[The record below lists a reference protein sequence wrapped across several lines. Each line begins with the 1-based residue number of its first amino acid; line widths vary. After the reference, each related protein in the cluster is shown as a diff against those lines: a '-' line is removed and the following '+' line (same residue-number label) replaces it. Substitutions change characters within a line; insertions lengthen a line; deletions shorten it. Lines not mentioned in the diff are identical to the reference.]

1 MTETKAIRETS
12 NRFRKVAVLV
22 LIFATFME
30 LLDTTIINVALPAI
44 DADLQATSSQ
54 LEWMVSGYVLAFA
67 VLVITG
73 GRLGDIYGRKTIFII
88 GLVGFTVASAAC
100 AYATSADVLV
110 VSRLIQ
116 GVFGAL
122 MIPQAL
128 SIIQVLFTPK
138 ERAGV
143 FAVLGLVSGLAA
155 VAGPLLGGYLVTE
168 NAFDLG
174 WRSVFIINVPVG
186 ILLLV
191 AAVLFIPESKS
202 PEKVK
207 LDVLGVLLIS
217 SSLFLLVF
225 GLIEGRPLEWPWFIW
240 VMIGLSP
247 ILLAVFVW
255 QQVRRDSRTGSALVP
270 PSLFKSRGFS
280 AGVVVQLAF
289 GGAIGTF
296 FLILIIYLQ
305 VALGFTPIEAG
316 LATLPFSLG
325 ALVGSGASVSL
336 VPRLGKHLI
345 LLGSITLIAGYYWIT
360 QIVEA
365 RGDILTAG
373 DLIIAMAVSGLGL
386 AFVVVPINDV
396 ALAETSVSNAGAA
409 SGVLGTFGQIGG
421 ALGIAVVGV
430 VFFGTIEEV
439 YQPEIVRE
447 AFISGM
453 WVPIGSLVF
462 AAVAS
467 TLLPSVKQVAAQKVA
482 AEVLEVS

>member
-1 MTETKAIRETS
+1 M
-12 NRFRKVAVLV
+12 RFRKIAVLV

-30 LLDTTIINVALPAI
+30 LLDTTIINVALPSI
-44 DADLQATSSQ
+44 DVDLEATSSQ

-73 GRLGDIYGRKTIFII
+73 GRLGDIYGRKRIFII
-88 GLVGFTVASAAC
+88 GLIGFTIASAAC
-100 AYATSADVLV
+100 AYATSADMLV
-110 VSRLIQ
+110 ISRLIQ

-128 SIIQVLFTPK
+128 SIIQVLFSPK

-155 VAGPLLGGYLVTE
+155 VTGPLLGGYLVTE

-186 ILLLV
+186 ILLLI
-191 AAVLFIPESKS
+191 AAVIFIPESKS
-202 PEKVK
+202 EKKVQ

-217 SSLFLLVF
+217 SALFLLIY
-225 GLIEGRPLEWPWFIW
+225 GLIEGRPLGWPAGIW

-247 ILLAVFVW
+247 VLLAIFIW
-255 QQVRRDSRTGSALVP
+255 QQKRRDSLTGSALVP
-270 PSLFKSRGFS
+270 PSLFKSRGYS
-280 AGVVVQLAF
+280 AGVIVQLAF

-305 VALGFTPIEAG
+305 LALGFSPIEAG

-325 ALVGSGASVSL
+325 ALVGSGSSVPL
-336 VPRLGKHLI
+336 VPRLGKYLI
-345 LLGSITLIAGYYWIT
+345 LIGSITLIAGYYWIT
-360 QIVEA
+360 QIVA
-365 RGDILTAG
+365 AQADALTGG
-373 DLIIAMAVSGLGL
+373 DLIAAMAVSGLGL
-386 AFVVVPINDV
+386 AFVVVPLNDV
-396 ALAETSVSNAGAA
+396 ALAETSIANAGAA

-430 VFFGTIEEV
+430 VFFGTIDEV
-439 YQPEIVRE
+439 YMPEIVRE
-447 AFISGM
+447 AFINGM
-453 WVPIGSLVF
+453 WVPMGSLVL

-482 AEVLEVS
+482 AEH